1 MSKEPFNIT
10 PDLISD
16 YVADK
21 LDDEDARVV
30 EEAIEHNAEIAS
42 AVVAA
47 RQIGARMTRS
57 FATAMRLKRVEGLH
71 RLVTG
76 ASSDRHSIA

>member
-1 MSKEPFNIT
+1 MANEPCHIA

-16 YVADK
+16 YVGDR

-30 EEAIEHNAEIAS
+30 EEAIEQNAEIAT

-47 RQIGARMTRS
+47 RQVNARMVRS
-57 FATAMRLKRVEGLH
+57 FATTTR
-71 RLVTG
+71 
-76 ASSDRHSIA
+76 